1 MDARILDAALRVYAA
16 RGKAGFSIDVVAK
29 AAGCSRPAV
38 YARWPTRTELLL
50 AAVRSFDSSLDVAD
64 TGPVRDQLVAV
75 ASHFMDGFSNV
86 HGMATFRIVLDSL
99 DDHEL
104 LGEWEK
110 INEARLRSAR
120 DVIGRGIERGELPAE
135 LSAPEFFRSLFGAAM
150 LQGIYDHL
158 GMSESS
164 GSTRA
169 HADRLVDFLLGTQ
182 HR

>member
-1 MDARILDAALRVYAA
+1 MDARILDAALQVYAA

-38 YARWPTRTELLL
+38 YARWPTRSELLL
-50 AAVRSFDSSLDVAD
+50 AAVRSFDASLDVAD
-64 TGPVRDQLVAV
+64 TGPVRDQLVTV
-75 ASHFMDGFSNV
+75 ASHFMAGFSNI

-99 DDHEL
+99 DDPDL
-104 LGEWEK
+104 LAEWET

-120 DVIGRGIERGELPAE
+120 EVIGRGIERGELPPE

-182 HR
+182 QR